1 MMNGVRVAA
10 LMLLYAADGGFAG
23 AEADCG
29 RGAGAGVV
37 VFNVSF
43 SKASRTRCLRTS
55 RSSRD
60 AEASSVTSASC
71 P

>member
-1 MMNGVRVAA
+1 MDGVRGAA
-10 LMLLYAADGGFAG
+10 LTLSYAADGGLAG
-23 AEADCG
+23 AEAGCG

-37 VFNVSF
+37 MSNLSF
-43 SKASRTRCLRTS
+43 SRASRTRCLRTS

-60 AEASSVTSASC
+60 AEASSVTPASC